1 MASKRS
7 ATYVSTLVYM
17 DEPLLVHL
25 KSQKAHLLALAV
37 REDDPNKA
45 PYVATTVSTKDFESY
60 MEGHVDLRYVFTYPT
75 GRSTYTFDMMEMK
88 DNKISMTPFE
98 GKLPEA
104 YLPAPRFFS
113 TSHTHDLAEAITPL
127 GVERLDVDGEWDMP
141 DFGDFYSRYSD
152 VYYFLAATHA
162 FADSNRSELSRKHIK
177 QAFMSKPFKGG
188 FSYVHL
194 YSALPA
200 GIGRQERLRM
210 DKIKYESPG
219 YVLVH
224 GDGETFAETE
234 ALVRAFIDNRGELH
248 DLYNQ
253 LHEFLSKNKYLSMPG
268 NQFLPSDPAAA
279 YIGARATEI
288 ADKLKLPNLE
298 VVRDLVED
306 NALVFAKIVLSLY
319 RRLKGTAEFFAQG
332 RMNFTDRVT

>member
-1 MASKRS
+1 MANKRL
-7 ATYVSTLVYM
+7 ATYISTLVYM
-17 DEPLLVHL
+17 DEPLLIHL

-37 REDDPNKA
+37 KGDDANKA

-60 MEGHVDLRYVFTYPT
+60 MDGHVDLRYIFTYPT
-75 GRSTYTFDMMEMK
+75 GRSTYTFDMMELK
-88 DNKISMTPFE
+88 DNRISMTPFE

-141 DFGDFYSRYSD
+141 DFGEFYSRYSD
-152 VYYFLAATHA
+152 VYYFLSTTHA
-162 FADSNRSELSRKHIK
+162 FADANRPEQSRKHIK
-177 QAFMSKPFKGG
+177 QAFTSKPFKGG
-188 FSYVHL
+188 FSYVHF

-200 GIGRQERLRM
+200 GISRQERLRM

-234 ALVRAFIDNRGELH
+234 ALVRSFIDNRGELR
-248 DLYNQ
+248 DLYHQ
-253 LHEFLSKNKYLSMPG
+253 LHEFLSKNKYLTMPG
-268 NQFLPSDPAAA
+268 EHFLPTEPAAP
-279 YIGARATEI
+279 YINLRATEI
-288 ADKLKLPNLE
+288 AEKLKLPNIDTLKS
-298 VVRDLVED
+298 LVEN

-319 RRLKGTAEFFAQG
+319 RRLKETAEFFAQG
-332 RMNFTDRVT
+332 RMNFTDRDV